1 MEGLNNANSAMN
13 NFANTNSTFKTLQNN
28 ISAINNKI
36 KNVDGHLPGNIT
48 NKVNRAKNNVDYLTT
63 KNKTLLEKGQQ
74 QSFIKNMFDKG
85 VKNAQQEVAQAQK
98 KLNNLTNEQTRL
110 RSNVLENLNVDL
122 DKNIANMNQFK
133 KSNKEF
139 QNLTR
144 NISDAQ
150 AAYDKAVRN
159 TKRARTAVIGTAGV
173 GVGAGMYGLN
183 RASQN
188 NDKNKQLQYI
198 Y

>member
-1 MEGLNNANSAMN
+1 MEGLNNVNSAMN

-28 ISAINNKI
+28 ISTINNKI
-36 KNVDGHLPGNIT
+36 KNVDGHLPGNII
-48 NKVNRAKNNVDYLTT
+48 NKVNEAKNNVDYLTT

-98 KLNNLTNEQTRL
+98 KLSNLTNEQARL
-110 RSNVLENLNVDL
+110 RSNVLENLNIDL

-139 QNLTR
+139 QNLTK

-150 AAYDKAVRN
+150 AAYDKAVRS

-173 GVGAGMYGLN
+173 GAGMYGLN
-183 RASQN
+183 KASQN

>member
-1 MEGLNNANSAMN
+1 MEGLNNVNSAMN

-28 ISAINNKI
+28 ISTINNKI
-36 KNVDGHLPGNIT
+36 KNVDGHLPGNII
-48 NKVNRAKNNVDYLTT
+48 NKVNEAKNNVDYLTT

-74 QSFIKNMFDKG
+74 QSFVKNMFDKG
-85 VKNAQQEVAQAQK
+85 VKNAQQEIAQAQK
-98 KLNNLTNEQTRL
+98 KLSNLTNEQARL
-110 RSNVLENLNVDL
+110 RSNVLENLNIDL

-139 QNLTR
+139 QNLTK

-150 AAYDKAVRN
+150 AAYDKAVRS

-173 GVGAGMYGLN
+173 GAGMYGLN
-183 RASQN
+183 KASQN

>member
-1 MEGLNNANSAMN
+1 MEGLNNVNSAMN

-28 ISAINNKI
+28 ISTINDKI
-36 KNVDGHLPGNIT
+36 KNVDGHLPGNII
-48 NKVNRAKNNVDYLTT
+48 NKVNKAKNNVDYLTT

-74 QSFIKNMFDKG
+74 QSFVKNMFDKG

-98 KLNNLTNEQTRL
+98 KLSNLTNEQARL
-110 RSNVLENLNVDL
+110 RSNVLENLNIDL

-139 QNLTR
+139 QNLTK

-150 AAYDKAVRN
+150 AAYDKAVRS

-173 GVGAGMYGLN
+173 GAGMYGLN
-183 RASQN
+183 RASKN

>member
-1 MEGLNNANSAMN
+1 MEGLNNVNSAMN

-28 ISAINNKI
+28 ISTINNKI
-36 KNVDGHLPGNIT
+36 KNVDGHLPGNII
-48 NKVNRAKNNVDYLTT
+48 NKVNKAKNNVDYLTT

-74 QSFIKNMFDKG
+74 QSFVKNMFDKG

-98 KLNNLTNEQTRL
+98 KLSNLTNEQAKL
-110 RSNVLENLNVDL
+110 RSNVLENLNIDL

-133 KSNKEF
+133 QSNKEF
-139 QNLTR
+139 QNLTK

-150 AAYDKAVRN
+150 AAYDKAVRS

-173 GVGAGMYGLN
+173 GAGMYGLN
-183 RASQN
+183 KASKN

>member
-1 MEGLNNANSAMN
+1 MEGLNNVNSAMN

-28 ISAINNKI
+28 ISTINNKI

-48 NKVNRAKNNVDYLTT
+48 NKVDKAKNNVDYLTT

-74 QSFIKNMFDKG
+74 QSFVKNMFDKG

-98 KLNNLTNEQTRL
+98 KLSNLTNEQARL
-110 RSNVLENLNVDL
+110 RGNVLENLNIDL

-139 QNLTR
+139 QNLTK

-150 AAYDKAVRN
+150 AAYDKAVRS

-173 GVGAGMYGLN
+173 GAGMYGLN
-183 RASQN
+183 KASKN

>member
-1 MEGLNNANSAMN
+1 MQGLNNANSAMN

-28 ISAINNKI
+28 ISTINNKI

-48 NKVNRAKNNVDYLTT
+48 NKVNKAKNNVDYLTT

-98 KLNNLTNEQTRL
+98 KLSNLTNEQAKL
-110 RSNVLENLNVDL
+110 RSNVLENLNIDL

-139 QNLTR
+139 QNLTK
-144 NISDAQ
+144 NISHAQ

-159 TKRARTAVIGTAGV
+159 TKRARTAVIGTV
-173 GVGAGMYGLN
+173 GAGAGMYGLN
-183 RASQN
+183 RAKQN

>member
-1 MEGLNNANSAMN
+1 MEGLNNVNSAMN

-28 ISAINNKI
+28 ISTINNKI

-48 NKVNRAKNNVDYLTT
+48 NKVNKAKNNVDYLTT

-74 QSFIKNMFDKG
+74 QSFIKNVFDKG

-98 KLNNLTNEQTRL
+98 KLNNLTNEQARL
-110 RSNVLENLNVDL
+110 RSNVLENLNIDL

-150 AAYDKAVRN
+150 AAYDKAVRS

-173 GVGAGMYGLN
+173 GAGMYGLN
-183 RASQN
+183 RASKN

>member
-1 MEGLNNANSAMN
+1 MQGLNNANSAMN
-13 NFANTNSTFKTLQNN
+13 NFANTNSTFKALQNN
-28 ISAINNKI
+28 ISIINNKI

-48 NKVNRAKNNVDYLTT
+48 NKVNKAKNNVDYLTT
-63 KNKTLLEKGQQ
+63 KNKTFLEKGQQ

-98 KLNNLTNEQTRL
+98 KLSNLTNEQAKL
-110 RSNVLENLNVDL
+110 RSNVLENLNIDL

-139 QNLTR
+139 QNLTK
-144 NISDAQ
+144 NISHAQ

-159 TKRARTAVIGTAGV
+159 TKRARTAVIGTV
-173 GVGAGMYGLN
+173 GAGAGMYGLN
-183 RASQN
+183 RAKQN

>member
-1 MEGLNNANSAMN
+1 MQGLNNANSAMN
-13 NFANTNSTFKTLQNN
+13 NFANTNSTFKALQNN
-28 ISAINNKI
+28 ISTINNKI

-48 NKVNRAKNNVDYLTT
+48 NKVNKAKNNVDYLTT

-98 KLNNLTNEQTRL
+98 KLSNLTNEQAKL
-110 RSNVLENLNVDL
+110 RSNVLENLNIDL

-139 QNLTR
+139 QNLTK
-144 NISDAQ
+144 NISHAQ

-159 TKRARTAVIGTAGV
+159 TKRARTAVIGTV
-173 GVGAGMYGLN
+173 GAGAGMYGLN
-183 RASQN
+183 RAKQN